1 MKTEFIIQTRCFPVR
16 IRDQRTGKEL
26 NDTIVFE
33 LNQLRAAA
41 GMGLDHEAVVR
52 DKYNKM
58 GYWVLEIGKSKKSTM
73 TVNLEELYR
82 FHTMALGGK
91 REITKK

>member
-16 IRDQRTGKEL
+16 IRDQRTGEEL

-41 GMGLDHEAVVR
+41 GMGLDHESVVHE
-52 DKYNKM
+52 KYNKM
-58 GYWVLEIGKSKKSTM
+58 GYWVMEIGKPKKSTM
-73 TVNLEELYR
+73 TINLEELHKAHDR
-82 FHTMALGGK
+82 FVVGK
-91 REITKK
+91 REKVEH